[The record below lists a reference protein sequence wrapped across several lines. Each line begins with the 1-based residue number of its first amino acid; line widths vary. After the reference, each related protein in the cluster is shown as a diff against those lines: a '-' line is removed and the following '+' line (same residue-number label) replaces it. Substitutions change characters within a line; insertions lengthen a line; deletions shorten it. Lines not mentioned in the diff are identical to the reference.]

1 MLTNNTPANIPAPR
15 RESWQVGGVPI
26 LTVAA
31 YKGGVGK
38 TTLALELAYLLDAV
52 LVDLEWD
59 EGGASRRWGYR
70 SDQRRSGG
78 AVTTAL
84 DGGKAPRPLA
94 GNHKAR
100 LVPGDPDLGHGNYD
114 AEDVAARLVE
124 WSDQWGSEWVVV
136 DTHPGANAITLGAMR
151 AAHCIVVPTPLEMPE
166 LDGLEGLLR
175 EAADYPLL
183 LVPNKVPY
191 APPAAGKRRLREL
204 ATHWNVAVGPVVS
217 SYRALGQR
225 QQRMAVSAIEPTPA
239 RWERYVDELR
249 LVADEVKRMAK

>member
-1 MLTNNTPANIPAPR
+1 M
-15 RESWQVGGVPI
+15 
-26 LTVAA
+26 
-31 YKGGVGK
+31 
-38 TTLALELAYLLDAV
+38 
-52 LVDLEWD
+52 
-59 EGGASRRWGYR
+59 
-70 SDQRRSGG
+70 
-78 AVTTAL
+78 
-84 DGGKAPRPLA
+84 RP
-94 GNHKAR
+94 AR
-100 LVPGDPDLGHGNYD
+100 LGVVAVELVRDGARMDCFCGPPGVCECSDTGRPRGS
-114 AEDVAARLVE
+114 AVVVRTTEQPMSVAARRICIGRRRTVGLL
-124 WSDQWGSEWVVV
+124 
-136 DTHPGANAITLGAMR
+136 ITLGAMR

-239 RWERYVDELR
+239 RWVRYVDELR
-249 LVADEVKRMAK
+249 LVADEVKRLAK